1 MTGALLA
8 RLTAICGPGGLLVEP
23 ADVAPFVT
31 DWRGAFSG
39 AALAV
44 ARPAGTQAVAACVR
58 ACVDAGV
65 AIVPQGGNT
74 GLAAGATPIGL
85 EKAVVLSL
93 SRMRS
98 IRGLDAPGF
107 TIAVD
112 AGCVLADVQTAADA
126 AARFFP
132 LSLAAE
138 GTAQIGGLI
147 STNAGGTA
155 VLRYGSMRAL
165 VLGLEVVLPDGSI
178 ADGMRA
184 LRKDNAGYD
193 WKQLFIGSEGT
204 LGIVTGAV
212 LRLFARPA
220 HRATALLAVAGAH
233 DAVAAFGDLQE
244 SLGEALVGCELFSE
258 RAVELRLAHDPQLVR
273 PIAAAPWYLLIEA
286 ASALPGLRDG
296 AEAAL
301 ALALDRGH
309 ATDCVLAE
317 SSAQANALWSW
328 RETITENERR
338 AGPSAKHD
346 VSVAISAIPAFLS
359 RATRAV
365 EEGHPGSRVLAFGHV
380 GDGNIHFN
388 VLLAKGQLAQQ
399 INHTVHAIVREFGGS
414 ITAEHG
420 IGRYRAAELLEHR
433 SAAEMAL
440 MRAVK
445 HAIDPGGMMNPGA
458 VLTREAPEAPT
469 LGV

>member
-1 MTGALLA
+1 MSDAFLA
-8 RLTAICGPGGLLVEP
+8 RLAAICGPGGLLVDA

-31 DWRGAFSG
+31 DWRGVFSG
-39 AALAV
+39 RALAV
-44 ARPAGTQAVAACVR
+44 ARPDSTQAVAACVR
-58 ACVDAGV
+58 ACADAGV
-65 AIVPQGGNT
+65 AMVPQGGNT

-85 EKAVVLSL
+85 ERAIVLSL
-93 SRMRS
+93 ARMRHVRA
-98 IRGLDAPGF
+98 IDPLGF

-112 AGCVLADVQTAADA
+112 AGCVLADVQAAADA

-220 HRATALLAVAGAH
+220 HRATALLAVLGAQ
-233 DAVAAFGDLQE
+233 DAVAAFGDVQE
-244 SLGEALVGCELFSE
+244 ALGESLVGCELFSE
-258 RAVELRLAHDPQLVR
+258 RAVELRLAHEPQLVR
-273 PIAAAPWYLLIEA
+273 AIAAQPWYLLVEA
-286 ASALPGLRDG
+286 ASSLPSLREG
-296 AEAAL
+296 TEAAL
-301 ALALDRGH
+301 ALAMDRGH
-309 ATDCVLAE
+309 VVDCVLAE
-317 SSAQANALWSW
+317 SSSQAHALWGW

-338 AGPSAKHD
+338 AGRSAKHD
-346 VSVAISAIPAFLS
+346 VSVPISVIPAFLE
-359 RATRAV
+359 RATREV
-365 EEGHPGSRVLAFGHV
+365 EHGHPGARVLAFGHV

-388 VLLAKGQLAQQ
+388 VLLGEQQ
-399 INHTVHAIVREFGGS
+399 SGGEINRTVHAIVREFAGS

-420 IGRYRAAELLEHR
+420 IGRYRAAELSEHR

-445 HAIDPGGMMNPGA
+445 HAIDPRDLMNPGA
-458 VLTREAPEAPT
+458 VLPAESSKPEA
-469 LGV
+469 

>member
-1 MTGALLA
+1 MSDSLLA
-8 RLTAICGPGGLLVEP
+8 RLADVCGPGGLLVDS

-31 DWRGAFSG
+31 DWRGVFSG
-39 AALAV
+39 TALAV
-44 ARPAGTQAVAACVR
+44 ARPDTTQGVAQCVR
-58 ACVDAGV
+58 ACADAGV

-85 EKAVVLSL
+85 EPAIVLSL
-93 SRMRS
+93 SRMRR
-98 IRGLDAPGF
+98 IRALDAPGF

-112 AGCVLADVQTAADA
+112 AGCVLADVQAAADA

-155 VLRYGSMRAL
+155 VLRYGSMRAF
-165 VLGLEVVLPDGSI
+165 VLGLEVVLPDGAI
-178 ADGMRA
+178 AEGMRA

-220 HRATALLAVAGAH
+220 HRATALLAIRSAH
-233 DAVAAFGDLQE
+233 DAVAAFGDVQE
-244 SLGEALVGCELFSE
+244 ALGEALVGCELFSD
-258 RAVELRLAHDPQLVR
+258 RAVELRLAHEPQLVR
-273 PIAAAPWYLLIEA
+273 PVAAQPWYLLVEA
-286 ASALPGLRDG
+286 ASSLPGLREG
-296 AEAAL
+296 AEVAL
-301 ALALDRGH
+301 ALAMDRGH
-309 ATDCVLAE
+309 AVDCVLAE
-317 SSAQANALWSW
+317 SSSQADALWSW
-328 RETITENERR
+328 RETITENERL
-338 AGPSAKHD
+338 AGRSAKHD
-346 VSVAISAIPAFLS
+346 VSVPISAIPAFLERS
-359 RATRAV
+359 TREV
-365 EEGHPGSRVLAFGHV
+365 EQKHPGARVLAFGHV

-388 VLLAKGQLAQQ
+388 VLLGEQHSPGE
-399 INHTVHAIVREFGGS
+399 INRTVHAIVREFAGS

-420 IGRYRAAELLEHR
+420 IGRYRAAELHEHR
-433 SAAEMAL
+433 STTEMAL

-445 HAIDPGGMMNPGA
+445 RAIDPSDMMNPGA
-458 VLTREAPEAPT
+458 VLAKDPFTPEE
-469 LGV
+469 